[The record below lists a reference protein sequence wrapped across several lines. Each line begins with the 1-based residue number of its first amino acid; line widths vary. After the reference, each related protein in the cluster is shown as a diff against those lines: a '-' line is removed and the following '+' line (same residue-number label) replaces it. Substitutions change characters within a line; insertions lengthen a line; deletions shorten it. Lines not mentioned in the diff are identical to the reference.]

1 MTREATMRRVTA
13 ICAGAIL
20 ALVVAFGVLAEPWPY
35 EPFDQEHGL
44 GNAYGEYQNYGGSP
58 YYHDGIDL
66 VTPGGPVRTYSV
78 STATVTHLTYNDPLY
93 SGIMIGEP
101 VSGGQGWLFWHI
113 NSTTFQYDVGDLVPV
128 NAYIG
133 TTANWPVALFHHTH
147 MNKVI
152 GTGGYP
158 WNWYES
164 VENPLVLLE
173 PRTDPDPPVFETTYE
188 GRIFAIGRQGSST
201 LLDPGTLTGDV
212 DIISRIK
219 DIVGMPQWGLNP
231 LMVWYRIDGAVQSVP
246 QTLSVSF
253 TGHIPPDNTI
263 STIYRTQS
271 PLGTQGNYDSRIFYF
286 IVTNTDG
293 DGMVESTDG
302 AYCWQT
308 ANFDAGDYWVYV
320 GATDAGGNATVD
332 SMMCTVAGITNPS
345 ASVAETSHDFQSVPL
360 DTTVTWDIRVLN
372 GGVDPLSVREVTS
385 TTPEFRVNRT
395 HFFVPPGAEVPI
407 TVSFTPT
414 AVQAYDGTIRIR
426 TNDMLHPQINVAV
439 QGRGLDPASAEEVVG
454 GVRFGLRGT
463 RALPSGLEVA
473 YALDRSTDVTFEVFD
488 ASGRRLRGAE
498 VRGQAPGVHSWTWNG
513 ADETG
518 REMPDGVYFIRMRAG
533 ARVSSGSAA
542 MVR

>member
-1 MTREATMRRVTA
+1 
-13 ICAGAIL
+13 
-20 ALVVAFGVLAEPWPY
+20 
-35 EPFDQEHGL
+35 
-44 GNAYGEYQNYGGSP
+44 
-58 YYHDGIDL
+58 
-66 VTPGGPVRTYSV
+66 
-78 STATVTHLTYNDPLY
+78 
-93 SGIMIGEP
+93 
-101 VSGGQGWLFWHI
+101 
-113 NSTTFQYDVGDLVPV
+113 
-128 NAYIG
+128 
-133 TTANWPVALFHHTH
+133 
-147 MNKVI
+147 
-152 GTGGYP
+152 
-158 WNWYES
+158 
-164 VENPLVLLE
+164 
-173 PRTDPDPPVFETTYE
+173 
-188 GRIFAIGRQGSST
+188 
-201 LLDPGTLTGDV
+201 
-212 DIISRIK
+212 
-219 DIVGMPQWGLNP
+219 
-231 LMVWYRIDGAVQSVP
+231 
-246 QTLSVSF
+246 
-253 TGHIPPDNTI
+253 
-263 STIYRTQS
+263 
-271 PLGTQGNYDSRIFYF
+271 
-286 IVTNTDG
+286 
-293 DGMVESTDG
+293 
-302 AYCWQT
+302 
-308 ANFDAGDYWVYV
+308 V